1 MVTKKNSISNLKV
14 GDKDDLGFQRYP
26 YGYLLTMESMKH
38 RRTNWTINDQLSL
51 HLTSFSIFKYFLIF
65 LQITTP
71 TLNYHTY
78 YTHLLHYHTIPSFVL
93 GYSFELTFVFHS
105 ASIFSFFMA
114 TSWPQRA
121 LIRPKMNSTRPI

>member
-51 HLTSFSIFKYFLIF
+51 HLTSFSIFKYFLNF
-65 LQITTP
+65 FT
-71 TLNYHTY
+71 NNHTN
-78 YTHLLHYHTIPSFVL
+78 TQLPHLLHYHTIPSFVL
-93 GYSFELTFVFHS
+93 GYSFELTFAFDS